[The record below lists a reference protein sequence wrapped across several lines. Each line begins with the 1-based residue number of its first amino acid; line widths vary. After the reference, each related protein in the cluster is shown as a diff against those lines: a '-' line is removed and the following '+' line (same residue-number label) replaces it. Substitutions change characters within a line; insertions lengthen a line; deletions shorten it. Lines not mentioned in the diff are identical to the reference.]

1 MQDLVTKNNLTR
13 DKIADSLSSF
23 VDMTDRKLDY
33 VAAFLDMTTIT
44 LEVPDELAGR
54 LASLQTHL
62 PQLLTFPMRRVH
74 GSADLL
80 ATRHFGLGH

>member
-1 MQDLVTKNNLTR
+1 MIMLGLSGYLYSARKN
-13 DKIADSLSSF
+13 
-23 VDMTDRKLDY
+23 
-33 VAAFLDMTTIT
+33 MTTIT

-74 GSADLL
+74 GSADLQTF
-80 ATRHFGLGH
+80 AASGFPAGINPAPDFGVSLSNGD